1 MASRLTAVRFTLKQ
15 ESTSNKS
22 SRFLKGHFA
31 PFFVL
36 AFLSVTLMFAIV
48 AVVYHNNFLKVHT
61 VNEMLVS
68 FLYVLVFTAIQCLA
82 EEFIFRYSVLLVY
95 ERVSPT
101 ERLRKISKIVIEAI
115 VVVIVSFLF
124 AFMHFGDSFFLQN
137 VPLFFYYF
145 LIGVYFSI
153 LTIRFKSIVLSFSLH
168 FFNNLYTFLFVMV
181 GESLTFFHP
190 LFKLEINPDNM
201 VFLSL
206 NFVPL
211 VLFTEILLKIFQVQF
226 HKNENF

>member
-1 MASRLTAVRFTLKQ
+1 MRFTLKQ

-22 SRFLKGHFA
+22 RRFLKGHFA

-36 AFLSVTLMFAIV
+36 ASLSVTLMFAIV
-48 AVVYHNNFLKVHT
+48 AVVYHNNFVKVHT
-61 VNEMLVS
+61 INEMLFS
-68 FLYVLVFTAIQCLA
+68 FLYVLPFTVFQCLA

-95 ERVSPT
+95 ERVSST

-115 VVVIVSFLF
+115 VVVVVSFLF
-124 AFMHFGDSFFLQN
+124 AFMHFGNSSFLQN

-153 LTIRFKSIVLSFSLH
+153 LTIRFKSIVLSFALH

-181 GESLTFFHP
+181 GESLGFFRP
-190 LFKLEINPDNM
+190 LFKLEINPNDM
-201 VFLSL
+201 MFLSL
-206 NFVPL
+206 NVVPL
-211 VLFTEILLKIFQVQF
+211 VVFTEVLLKLFQAQI
-226 HKNENF
+226 HKNKNF

>member
-1 MASRLTAVRFTLKQ
+1 MRFTLKQ

-36 AFLSVTLMFAIV
+36 AFLSVTLMFTIV
-48 AVVYHNNFLKVHT
+48 AVVYRNNFVKVHT
-61 VNEMLVS
+61 VKEMLFS
-68 FLYVLVFTAIQCLA
+68 FLYVLPFTALQCLA

-95 ERVSPT
+95 ERVSFT
-101 ERLRKISKIVIEAI
+101 ERLMKISKIVIVGI
-115 VVVIVSFLF
+115 VVVVVSFLF
-124 AFMHFGDSFFLQN
+124 AFMHFGDSSFLKN
-137 VPLFFYYF
+137 VPLFLYYF
-145 LIGVYFSI
+145 LVGVYFSI

-181 GESLTFFHP
+181 GESLAFFHP
-190 LFKLEINPDNM
+190 LFKFEIDPNNL

-211 VLFTEILLKIFQVQF
+211 VVFTEVFLKLFQIQFYKNKIF
-226 HKNENF
+226 

>member
-1 MASRLTAVRFTLKQ
+1 MRFTLKQ

-48 AVVYHNNFLKVHT
+48 AVVYHNNFVKVHT
-61 VNEMLVS
+61 VNEMLLS
-68 FLYVLVFTAIQCLA
+68 FLYVLVFTACQCLA

-95 ERVSPT
+95 ERVSLA
-101 ERLRKISKIVIEAI
+101 ERLKKISKIVIVVI
-115 VVVIVSFLF
+115 VVVVVSFLF
-124 AFMHFGDSFFLQN
+124 AFMHFGDSAFLQN

-153 LTIRFKSIVLSFSLH
+153 LTIRFKSIGLSFSLH

-181 GESLTFFHP
+181 GESLALFCP
-190 LFKLEINPDNM
+190 LFKLEIDPNNM
-201 VFLSL
+201 AFLSL
-206 NFVPL
+206 NLVPL
-211 VLFTEILLKIFQVQF
+211 VVFTEILLKLFQVQIY
-226 HKNENF
+226 KK